1 MFFFVTFLSFSYGL
15 RLACRSSFTEVKA
28 ILIGP
33 GGENPDP
40 FLEIQLGRETN
51 IQMRNMV
58 SRHLKLQKMVID
70 VAIFFRAEN
79 MVMTTFKTIRFYIN
93 GFKWI

>member
-1 MFFFVTFLSFSYGL
+1 M
-15 RLACRSSFTEVKA
+15 
-28 ILIGP
+28 IGAA
-33 GGENPDP
+33 GENPDP